1 MVSVA
6 EWTGCTLGVLG
17 AFLVATNSR
26 VSAWGFVAFLLSNVA
41 WIVFAVVESKTG
53 LLIQQVFFTATSLL
67 GLWQWRGKLRPR
79 R

>member
-6 EWTGCTLGVLG
+6 EWAGCVLG
-17 AFLVATNSR
+17 ILGSLLLATNSR

-41 WIVFAVVESKTG
+41 WIVFALAEGKSG
-53 LLIQQVFFTATSLL
+53 LLIQQVCFTGTSFL

>member
-6 EWTGCTLGVLG
+6 EWTGCTLGVIG

-41 WIVFAVVESKTG
+41 WIVFAVVEGKTG
-53 LLIQQVFFTATSLL
+53 LLVQQVFFTATSLL
-67 GLWQWRGKLRPR
+67 GLWQWRGKLRLR